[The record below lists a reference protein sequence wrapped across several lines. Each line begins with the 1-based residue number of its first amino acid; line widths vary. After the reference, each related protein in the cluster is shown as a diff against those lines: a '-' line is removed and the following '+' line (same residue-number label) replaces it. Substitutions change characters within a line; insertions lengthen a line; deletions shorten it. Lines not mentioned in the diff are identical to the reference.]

1 MLLWLLQI
9 QTRLS
14 TTRLLQNFWATNVQ
28 HTSIDYRFHLKQS
41 DDTSFDTDEGDVI
54 LKGKW
59 FPENL
64 VHKFN
69 NAPGEDFSKFSVS
82 IFCGV

>member
-1 MLLWLLQI
+1 MVTSNTDEVIYYKAPAKFLGNKRTAYQH
-9 QTRLS
+9 RLS
-14 TTRLLQNFWATNVQ
+14 
-28 HTSIDYRFHLKQS
+28 FHLKQS

-69 NAPGEDFSKFSVS
+69 KAPGEDFSKFSVS